1 MDALI
6 DALFTQG
13 YYIWDDFLTSQQ
25 VQNINAEMPSNWQ
38 AAKIGRNEDLLQQTS
53 IRSDDIQWLSPAMG
67 PSIEHYLALMEEIR
81 LTVNR
86 HLYLGLFEY
95 EAHFAKYSAGDFYK
109 KHLDSFNG
117 STNRR
122 LTTVFYLNQDWAP
135 QDGGELMM
143 YDQNDQPLQKV
154 APIGGRLVVFLSETF
169 PHEVLVS
176 HRERYSIAG
185 WFRVNGVTEQQLDI
199 SR

>member
-13 YYIWDDFLTSQQ
+13 YYIWDDFLTLQQ
-25 VQNINAEMPSNWQ
+25 VQHINAEMPNHWQ
-38 AAKIGRNEDLLQQTS
+38 AAKIGRNEDLLQKTS
-53 IRSDDIQWLSPAMG
+53 IRSDDIQWLSPTMG
-67 PSIEHYLALMEEIR
+67 PSIEHYLSLMEAMR
-81 LTVNR
+81 LTINR

-95 EAHFAKYSAGDFYK
+95 EAHFAKYSVGDFYK

-122 LTTVFYLNQDWAP
+122 LTTVLYLNQDWAP

-154 APIGGRLVVFLSETF
+154 APLAGRLVVFLSETF